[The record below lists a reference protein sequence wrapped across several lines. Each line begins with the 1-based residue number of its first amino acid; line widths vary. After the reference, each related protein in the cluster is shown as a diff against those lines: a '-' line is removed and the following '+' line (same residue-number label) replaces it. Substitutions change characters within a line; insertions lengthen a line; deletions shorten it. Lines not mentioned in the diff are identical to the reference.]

1 MKIEELTLKIIA
13 ADYTYI
19 DGRYH
24 KDYAVAFEKKIIA
37 VGPAKE
43 MMELYP
49 DTEWIEKVSDSVL
62 YPGFINTHVHLEFS
76 SNKTTLNYGSYLPW
90 LHSVIED
97 RNSLTETCTTE
108 VMAEACQSMMQ
119 SGVSTIGAISS
130 MGVDLD
136 ACVTTPQRVVFFN
149 ELIGSNPQTVDVL
162 YSDFIQ
168 RYNSSAQYK
177 DERVTPAIA
186 IHSPYSVHP
195 IVLKKAVAFAKE
207 KQSLLSAHF
216 LESEAER
223 LWLTH
228 SEGEFK
234 SFFDTFFNQNRAT
247 TTIEEFLSGFDGYP
261 THFVHCVHAQEQE
274 LEKIA
279 REKHTIAHCP
289 RSNRLLGC
297 GKLDLQRLERLG
309 IPFSLA
315 TDGLSSNNSLNIFDE
330 LRATLM
336 MHHET
341 NLHMLSL
348 RLIRA
353 ITSDAAKI
361 LQLNCGQ
368 ITKGYEADFAL
379 IQLAEKPKRE
389 EDIALWTI
397 LHTEQVTELYI
408 EGERYI

>member
-1 MKIEELTLKIIA
+1 MKELTLKIIT

-24 KDYAVAFEKKIIA
+24 KAYAVAFEKKIVA
-37 VGPAKE
+37 VAPVE
-43 MMELYP
+43 TIREQYP
-49 DTEWIEKVSDSVL
+49 DAEWIEKVSHSVL
-62 YPGFINTHVHLEFS
+62 YPGLINTHVHLEFS

-97 RNSLTETCTTE
+97 RNHLTETCTTE
-108 VMAEACQSMMQ
+108 MMIEACQSMMQ

-130 MGVDLD
+130 MGLDLD
-136 ACVTTPQRVVFFN
+136 ACTTTPQRVIFFN
-149 ELIGSNPQTVDVL
+149 ELIGSNPQTVDAL
-162 YSDFIQ
+162 YDDFIQ
-168 RYNSSAQYK
+168 RYNSSAEYTEK
-177 DERVTPAIA
+177 RVTPAIA
-186 IHSPYSVHP
+186 IHAPYSVHP

-216 LESEAER
+216 LESQAER
-223 LWLTH
+223 QWLTH
-228 SEGEFK
+228 SKGEFK

-247 TTIEEFLSGFDGYP
+247 TTIEAFLSGFDGYP
-261 THFVHCVHAQEQE
+261 THFTHCVHAKEKE

-297 GKLDLQRLERLG
+297 GKLDLQRLERLD

-330 LRATLM
+330 LRAALM

-361 LQLNCGQ
+361 LHLNCGQ
-368 ITKGYEADFAL
+368 IAQEYEADFAL
-379 IQLAEKPKRE
+379 IQLPEEPKRE

-397 LHTEQVTELYI
+397 LHTNQVTELYI